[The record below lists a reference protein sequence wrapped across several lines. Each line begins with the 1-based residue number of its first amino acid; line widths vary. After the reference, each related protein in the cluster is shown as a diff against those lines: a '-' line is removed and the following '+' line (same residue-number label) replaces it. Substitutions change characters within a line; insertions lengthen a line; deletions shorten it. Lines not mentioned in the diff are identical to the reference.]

1 VDTKDIEIDDEGQ
14 VEIDNEIIINNTNA
28 ILGDKIYGIEET
40 ISGAVDS
47 IEGNLV
53 KETVNDIINSDII
66 EDIFNDSKEVIG
78 VTNRDIDSTKK
89 NLKTNLEKELEI
101 TLKQKEI
108 DENKVKREYEEK
120 ISRTGNE
127 EEKKELDKNLSKTM
141 DDILD
146 NFKEEIKEKTSRVIE
161 DTAKKFVERQERK
174 KVSKEKNLIEDDIR
188 SRLRGFARTIPS
200 FIMAYGDEDL
210 TLANFDSYIPEHV
223 FNEVTGITIEQF
235 KFLRDGG
242 EYEEEGEIKVFEG

>member
-1 VDTKDIEIDDEGQ
+1 FMSNLLFANISRVFAAPQVVLDTLNNLKKEDQGRIVEPKEDVDTKDIEIDDEGQ

-28 ILGDKIYGIEET
+28 ILGDKIYRIEET

-101 TLKQKEI
+101 SLKQKEI
-108 DENKVKREYEEK
+108 DEAKVKREYEEK

-146 NFKEEIKEKTSRVIE
+146 NFK
-161 DTAKKFVERQERK
+161 
-174 KVSKEKNLIEDDIR
+174 
-188 SRLRGFARTIPS
+188 
-200 FIMAYGDEDL
+200 
-210 TLANFDSYIPEHV
+210 
-223 FNEVTGITIEQF
+223 
-235 KFLRDGG
+235 
-242 EYEEEGEIKVFEG
+242 